1 MPYVNVNDAYIL
13 DNTGKQVDDA
23 VDYALAN
30 SNRNLLDNPWMT
42 QGNVINQRGQAS
54 YPSTGYTIDRWENSN
69 ASAITSVAI
78 GNNGVTLTK
87 ALGSFAFYRQYLGR
101 KIDEDA
107 TYTLSLMTGDG
118 KIYSATRQFV
128 AGTASETVVSINGM
142 NIGFG
147 LYGKGSTPWV
157 GFYFGTEQRGTIT
170 IKAVKLELGSY
181 STLANDVPPDYGEEL
196 RKCQR
201 YFLRLNSVLNFPYA
215 IGIAHNASSLRLLI
229 PTPTT
234 MRQDP
239 KASFTGSLVARG
251 NGSSLTVSSLS
262 NSYLVDNGVAL
273 DATTTGATQYQTYSL
288 VPTSSGYIDL
298 SADIQ

>member
-1 MPYVNVNDAYIL
+1 MPYINVNDVYIM

-23 VDYALAN
+23 VDYALYN
-30 SNRNLLDNPWMT
+30 SNRNLLDNPRMT

-54 YPSTGYTIDRWENSN
+54 YTSTGYTIDRWENSN

-87 ALGSFAFYRQYLGR
+87 ASGAFAFYRQYLGR

-157 GFYFGTEQRGTIT
+157 GFYFGTAQSGTIT

-196 RKCQR
+196 AKCQR
-201 YFLRLNSVLNFPYA
+201 YFLRIGSIIYFPYGS
-215 IGIAHNASSLRLLI
+215 GIAHNATNIRVLI
-229 PTPTT
+229 PTPVQ
-234 MRQDP
+234 MRTDP
-239 KASFTGSLVARG
+239 SVSFSGTLTARG
-251 NGSSLTVSSLS
+251 NGASLS
-262 NSYLVDNGVAL
+262 VSELPAAYVQKNGVAL
-273 DATTTGATQYQTYSL
+273 SATTTGATTYQSYSL
-288 VPTSSGYIDL
+288 VPTTSGYIDF
-298 SADIQ
+298 SADL